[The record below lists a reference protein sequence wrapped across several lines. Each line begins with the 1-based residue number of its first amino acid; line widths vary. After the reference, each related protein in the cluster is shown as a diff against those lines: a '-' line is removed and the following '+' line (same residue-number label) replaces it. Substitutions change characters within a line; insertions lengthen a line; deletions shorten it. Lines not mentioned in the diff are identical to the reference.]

1 MNLEDEQAKWIIF
14 SFSTRGMKVARDIE
28 SILNDKQMD
37 VQIYDK
43 LIHENIH
50 QLLAKGFCSGNVILF
65 IGAVGIAVR
74 CIAPYIKDK
83 LVDPAVIVIDDHGE
97 FVIPILSGHIGGANK
112 VAKSLSDLLN
122 GHGYA
127 STPVVTTA
135 TDQRGVKGIE
145 EVFQRFGV
153 PYAPHR
159 ALMKRLNMHLVE
171 GGALEIC
178 IDPYLGMTDTIVLK
192 IGDTTSPSDH
202 ISLADSHNIDNTIR
216 LIITLREP
224 YRWLNAD
231 LLDTT
236 YQETIVLESQS
247 LILGTGSKKALAYEN
262 YYQSLVEALNQEGFL
277 AGCIKK
283 ITSIDLKK
291 EEKCICSLA
300 NALNIEF
307 EVQHVEALLPYESL
321 FSISDFVKNQVGVG
335 SVAGTSAYALTQDV
349 LAMQVYKK
357 EGCTFSIGR
366 LIR

>member
-1 MNLEDEQAKWIIF
+1 MNLEDDQVKWVIF

-28 SILNDKQMD
+28 SVLSDKQMD
-37 VQIYDK
+37 IQIYDK

-50 QLLAKGFCSGNVILF
+50 QLLATEFCSGNVILF

-74 CIAPYIKDK
+74 AIAPYIKDK
-83 LVDPAVIVIDDHGE
+83 LVDPAVIVIDDHGG

-112 VAKSLSDLLN
+112 VAKSLSSLLN
-122 GHGYA
+122 TNGYA

-153 PYAPHR
+153 PYMPHR

-171 GGALEIC
+171 GGALEIG
-178 IDPYLGMTDTIVLK
+178 IDPYLGITDTIVLK
-192 IGDTTSPSDH
+192 IGDTTSPSEH
-202 ISLADSHNIDNTIR
+202 STIR
-216 LIITLREP
+216 LVITLREP
-224 YRWLNAD
+224 SRWFIAD
-231 LLDTT
+231 LLDTS

-247 LILGTGSKKALAYEN
+247 LILGTGCKKGLAYET
-262 YYQSLVEALNQEGFL
+262 YYQSLVEALNQQGFL

-300 NALNIEF
+300 KTLNIDF
-307 EVQHVEALLPYESL
+307 EVQDVEVLLPYESL
-321 FSISDFVKNQVGVG
+321 FNISDFVKNQVGVG
-335 SVAGTSAYALTQDV
+335 SVAGTSAYALTQDE
-349 LAMQVYKK
+349 LTMEVYKK
-357 EGCTFSIGR
+357 DGCTFSIGR